1 MGRKRKYQ
9 YITDPVLKASV
20 VIEKFVD
27 EAKKNVDSWSRDY
40 RDEIRNYTVDENRQ
54 TTAAVKLAGFYEGIT
69 QPEVKNAIRDAVNKA
84 KDRQAEVVSGALGRL
99 PAPMIPREAQT
110 TAKKVAEIL
119 GVTVPAPAV

>member
-40 RDEIRNYTVDENRQ
+40 RDEIKNYTVDENRQ